1 MTLDLRGRVA
11 IVTGGGA
18 GLGRS
23 HALLLASR
31 GAKVVVNG
39 RTHPESRGRV
49 DAVVEEIR
57 NAGGEAIASYD
68 SVERADGAAAVVST
82 AIATY
87 GKVDVLINNAG
98 FLRDRSF
105 LKAELEDVEAVI
117 RVHLL
122 GTIYCTKAVW
132 PLMNDQGY
140 GRIVFTT
147 SMAATSGNF
156 GQSAYGAAK
165 AGVLGLMNCLALEGR
180 KRNVLVNAISP
191 VASTRMTEGMFSEET
206 AAAFRAELVSPAVA
220 WLASERCDVSGH
232 TITAGGGGFGRVHYF
247 ETAGVRFGADEPAE
261 VEAFDAQFLAVDSLA
276 GAEEC
281 VIGSRVRA
289 AFPVE
294 AGSAN

>member
-1 MTLDLRGRVA
+1 MTLDLRDRVA
-11 IVTGGGA
+11 IVTGGSA

-23 HALLLASR
+23 HALLLAKR

-39 RTHPESRGRV
+39 RNRARV
-49 DAVVEEIR
+49 DTVVEEIR
-57 NAGGEAIASYD
+57 SAGGEAVASYD
-68 SVERADGAAAVVST
+68 SVERAEGAEAIVAT

-87 GKVDVLINNAG
+87 DKVDILVNNAG

-122 GTIYCTKAVW
+122 GTINCSKAVW
-132 PLMNDQGY
+132 PLMNEQAY
-140 GRIVFTT
+140 GRIVMTT

-156 GQSAYGAAK
+156 GQCAYGAAK
-165 AGVLGLMNCLALEGR
+165 AGVLGLMNCLSLEGR

-191 VASTRMTEGMFSEET
+191 VAATGMTEGMFDEDT
-206 AAAFRAELVSPAVA
+206 AEAFRSELVSPAVA

-232 TITAGGGGFGRVHYF
+232 TFTAGGGAFGRIHYF
-247 ETAGVRFGADEPAE
+247 ETAGVRFGNEEPAT
-261 VEAFDAQFLAVDSLA
+261 VEAFDAQFQAIDSLT

-281 VIGSRVRA
+281 EIGSRMRA
-289 AFPVE
+289 AFP
-294 AGSAN
+294 S